1 MSIGFAVVST
11 TLIINGIISI
21 SENKDDFDIYF
32 SSAMIDTEDYTNEII
47 SKDKKTI
54 TYTSKELKKENDA
67 TTLTYEITNGSTQYD
82 ARGTV
87 KVTIEENEY
96 IEVENKIDIEKDIK
110 AKETRTGVLTI
121 RLKKGVTEAKEIP
134 VKVELEYNAV
144 EREEAN
150 KSAIKEDKY
159 SISGYFVDNNGNAL
173 PNVNLAVYSEKAQ
186 FIKTDDHGYF
196 YVVNLERGNHE
207 IYYINE
213 SEVNKEKEEIKRK
226 AIDKVSVTTSSENK
240 IVFDKGYEVV
250 GQKIVKEERKTIKK
264 TLVKNNGEKD
274 EEIELEENT
283 LYKDIKIPEKSGYK
297 FLHWKDEEGRII
309 SEKTYVVETS
319 ENKLYAEYTEKEYT
333 VNIGINNGSVSA
345 TSIKVIYGKE
355 NNLTVTPNSGYYISS
370 GSCTNGYTISG
381 LKTGTSA
388 TGSQTIT
395 IKNNSNASDSVCTIG
410 TTIIC
415 PYTAGQ
421 VVKTFDYT
429 GGIQSFTAACTG
441 TYKLEVWG
449 AQGGSATV
457 NGKTG
462 AGGKGGYSVGNKS
475 LTRGTTL
482 YVAVGGACTTSKN
495 GTGSSGLTIPGGYNG
510 GGTGYSWTTGT
521 YMTGGGGATHIAT
534 KSGTLQSLS
543 SNKSSVLIVAGGG
556 GGGASDGT
564 HYGNGGDGGG
574 LTGSPGTTNYLVTA
588 IAPGLGA
595 TQSAGG
601 KNSLNATEA
610 PGGFGIGGSHY
621 AGYNGGGGG
630 WYGGG
635 GGVWQ
640 AGAGGGSGY
649 IGGVTGGSM
658 QTGKRQGHGYARIT
672 FVSLG

>member
-1 MSIGFAVVST
+1 MSIGFAAVST

-96 IEVENKIDIEKDIK
+96 IEVENKIDIEKNIK

-159 SISGYFVDNNGNAL
+159 SISGYFVDNNGNIL
-173 PNVNLAVYSEKAQ
+173 PNVNLAVYSENAQ

-196 YVVNLERGNHE
+196 YVGNLERGNHE

-213 SEVNKEKEEIKRK
+213 SEVNKEKEEIKKK
-226 AIDKVSVTTSSENK
+226 AIDKVSVTTSSEKK
-240 IVFDKGYEVV
+240 ITFDKGYEVV
-250 GQKIVKEERKTIKK
+250 EQKIVKEERRTIKK

-309 SEKTYVVETS
+309 SENTYVVETS

-355 NNLTVTPNSGYYISS
+355 NTITVTPKSGYYISS
-370 GSCTNGYTISG
+370 GSCTNGY
-381 LKTGTSA
+381 
-388 TGSQTIT
+388 
-395 IKNNSNASDSVCTIG
+395 
-410 TTIIC
+410 
-415 PYTAGQ
+415 
-421 VVKTFDYT
+421 
-429 GGIQSFTAACTG
+429 
-441 TYKLEVWG
+441 
-449 AQGGSATV
+449 
-457 NGKTG
+457 
-462 AGGKGGYSVGNKS
+462 
-475 LTRGTTL
+475 
-482 YVAVGGACTTSKN
+482 
-495 GTGSSGLTIPGGYNG
+495 SSYGCGGYNG
-510 GGTGYSWTTGT
+510 GGNGSGDYSDDESSG
-521 YMTGGGGATHIAT
+521 GGGGATHIALT
-534 KSGTLQSLS
+534 NRGILPNYS
-543 SNKSSVLIVAGGG
+543 SYRGEVLIVAGGG
-556 GGGASDGT
+556 GGASW
-564 HYGNGGDGGG
+564 YNVGNAGGG
-574 LTGSPGTTNYLVTA
+574 TG
-588 IAPGLGA
+588 
-595 TQSAGG
+595 GG
-601 KNSLNATEA
+601 
-610 PGGFGIGGSHY
+610 GGFGQGSNGNGSGGGSN
-621 AGYNGGGGG
+621 GMPGGGGG
-630 WYGGG
+630 WSGGCSGNGNDSG
-635 GGVWQ
+635 GQ
-640 AGAGGGSGY
+640 ACGGSGY
-649 IGGVTGGSM
+649 IGGVVGGSM
-658 QTGKRQGHGYARIT
+658 QNGARSGNGYARIT
-672 FVSLG
+672 FISEG

>member
-1 MSIGFAVVST
+1 MKKRNVIIGIILLMSIGFAAVST
-11 TLIINGIISI
+11 TLIINGIIGI

-196 YVVNLERGNHE
+196 YVGNLERGNHE

-309 SEKTYVVETS
+309 SENTYVVETS

-333 VNIGINNGSVSA
+333 INIGINNGSVSA

-355 NNLTVTPNSGYYISS
+355 NNLTVTPKSGYYISS

-381 LKTGTSA
+381 LKTGISA

-410 TTIIC
+410 TTVIC

-421 VVKTFDYT
+421 VVKTFNYT
-429 GGIQSFTAACTG
+429 GGIQSYTAACTG

-449 AQGGSATV
+449 AQGGASIC
-457 NGKTG
+457 NGNSCSR
-462 AGGKGGYSVGNKS
+462 GGYGGYAVGTKTLNINS
-475 LTRGTTL
+475 TL
-482 YVAVGGACTTSKN
+482 YVGVGGAGCTN
-495 GTGSSGLTIPGGYNG
+495 GYSSYGCGGYNG
-510 GGTGYSWTTGT
+510 GGNGSGDYSDDESSG
-521 YMTGGGGATHIAT
+521 GGGGATHIALT
-534 KSGTLQSLS
+534 NRGILPNYNSYRGE
-543 SNKSSVLIVAGGG
+543 VLIVAGGG
-556 GGGASDGT
+556 GGASW
-564 HYGNGGDGGG
+564 YNVGNAGGG
-574 LTGSPGTTNYLVTA
+574 TG
-588 IAPGLGA
+588 
-595 TQSAGG
+595 GG
-601 KNSLNATEA
+601 
-610 PGGFGIGGSHY
+610 GGFGQGSNGNGSGGGSN
-621 AGYNGGGGG
+621 GMPGGGGG
-630 WYGGG
+630 WSGGCSGNGNDDG
-635 GGVWQ
+635 GQ
-640 AGAGGGSGY
+640 ACGGSGY
-649 IGGVTGGSM
+649 IGGVVGGSM
-658 QTGKRQGHGYARIT
+658 QNGARSGNGYARIT
-672 FVSLG
+672 FISEG

>member
-1 MSIGFAVVST
+1 MSIGFAAVST

-196 YVVNLERGNHE
+196 YVGNLERGNHE

-226 AIDKVSVTTSSENK
+226 AIDKVSVTTSSKNK

-309 SEKTYVVETS
+309 SENTYVVETS

-333 VNIGINNGSVSA
+333 INIGINNGSVSA

-355 NNLTVTPNSGYYISS
+355 NNLTVTPKSGYYISS

-381 LKTGTSA
+381 LKTGISA

-410 TTIIC
+410 TTSVC

-449 AQGGSATV
+449 AQGGENA
-457 NGKTG
+457 NKFAG
-462 AGGKGGYSVGNKS
+462 AAGAYSSGEITLMKGQKFYI
-475 LTRGTTL
+475 
-482 YVAVGGACTTSKN
+482 YVGGQS
-495 GTGSSGLTIPGGYNG
+495 GYNG
-510 GGTGYSWTTGT
+510 GG
-521 YMTGGGGATHIAT
+521 
-534 KSGTLQSLS
+534 
-543 SNKSSVLIVAGGG
+543 
-556 GGGASDGT
+556 
-564 HYGNGGDGGG
+564 
-574 LTGSPGTTNYLVTA
+574 SPS
-588 IAPGLGA
+588 
-595 TQSAGG
+595 TQAYPA
-601 KNSLNATEA
+601 N
-610 PGGFGIGGSHY
+610 IGG
-621 AGYNGGGGG
+621 
-630 WYGGG
+630 YGGELL
-635 GGVWQ
+635 
-640 AGAGGGSGY
+640 
-649 IGGVTGGSM
+649 I
-658 QTGKRQGHGYARIT
+658 
-672 FVSLG
+672 LG

>member
-1 MSIGFAVVST
+1 MSIGFAAVST
-11 TLIINGIISI
+11 TLIINGIIGI

-121 RLKKGVTEAKEIP
+121 RLKKGVIEAKEIP

-196 YVVNLERGNHE
+196 YVGNLERGNHE

-240 IVFDKGYEVV
+240 ILFDKGYEVV

-309 SEKTYVVETS
+309 SENTYVVETS

-345 TSIKVIYGKE
+345 TSIKVIYGKG
-355 NNLTVTPNSGYYISS
+355 NTITVTPNSGYYLSS

-410 TTIIC
+410 TTSVC

-449 AQGGSATV
+449 SQ
-457 NGKTG
+457 
-462 AGGKGGYSVGNKS
+462 
-475 LTRGTTL
+475 
-482 YVAVGGACTTSKN
+482 
-495 GTGSSGLTIPGGYNG
+495 GSSGSAGASTGGYGGYAQGSKTLSKGQVIYAVVGGRSGSYGSGYNG
-510 GGTGYSWTTGT
+510 GGQGQYTAGGVSAAGG
-521 YMTGGGGATHIAT
+521 GGGGATHMAT
-534 KSGTLQSLS
+534 TNRGVLS
-543 SNKSSVLIVAGGG
+543 NYNSYRGEVLIVAGGG
-556 GGGASDGT
+556 GGAGESSGRPGGSGGGT
-564 HYGNGGDGGG
+564 NGGNGTGGCYVP
-574 LTGSPGTTNYLVTA
+574 TGGTQT
-588 IAPGLGA
+588 
-595 TQSAGG
+595 SAGSRG
-601 KNSLNATEA
+601 DSDTSVS
-610 PGGFGIGGSHY
+610 GFGYGGNAPSGSSTSGTY
-621 AGYNGGGGG
+621 GAGAGGGG

-635 GGVWQ
+635 AASFKSGSDCGSS
-640 AGAGGGSGY
+640 GAGGSGY
-649 IGGVTGGSM
+649 IGGVSSGSM
-658 QTGKRQGHGYARIT
+658 LNGQRAGHGYARIT

>member
-1 MSIGFAVVST
+1 MSIGFAAVST
-11 TLIINGIISI
+11 TLIINGIIGI

-32 SSAMIDTEDYTNEII
+32 SSAKIDTEDYTNEII

-82 ARGTV
+82 ARGIV

-159 SISGYFVDNNGNAL
+159 SISGYFVDNNGNIL
-173 PNVNLAVYSEKAQ
+173 PNVNLAVYSENAQ

-196 YVVNLERGNHE
+196 YVGNLERGNHE

-213 SEVNKEKEEIKRK
+213 SEVNKEKEEIKKK
-226 AIDKVSVTTSSENK
+226 AIDKVSVTTSSEKK
-240 IVFDKGYEVV
+240 IIFDKGYEVV
-250 GQKIVKEERKTIKK
+250 EQKIGKEERKTIKK

-309 SEKTYVVETS
+309 SENTYVVETS

-333 VNIGINNGSVSA
+333 VNIGINNGSISA

-355 NNLTVTPNSGYYISS
+355 NTITVTPNSGYYLSS

-410 TTIIC
+410 TNALC
-415 PYTAGQ
+415 PYPLGQ
-421 VVKTFDYT
+421 TWNYGYT
-429 GGIQSFTAACTG
+429 GGVQEFTASCAG
-441 TYKLEVWG
+441 TYKLETWG
-449 AQGGSATV
+449 AQGVDDGGQA
-457 NGKTG
+457 
-462 AGGKGGYSVGNKS
+462 GKGGYS
-475 LTRGTTL
+475 TGTITL
-482 YVAVGGACTTSKN
+482 SMGGKVYIAVGRQGSGFNSTTV
-495 GTGSSGLTIPGGYNG
+495 Y
-510 GGTGYSWTTGT
+510 
-521 YMTGGGGATHIAT
+521 GGGATHIAKT
-534 KSGTLQSLS
+534 NRGALS
-543 SNKSSVLIVAGGG
+543 NYNSYRSDIYIVAGGG
-556 GGGASDGT
+556 GGGNYDYGT
-564 HYGNGGDGGG
+564 FGTGGSGGG
-574 LTGSPGTTNYLVTA
+574 TTGGSTSYNNDKSNPPQNTGGTQTSSGRCLNYSTK
-588 IAPGLGA
+588 G
-595 TQSAGG
+595 
-601 KNSLNATEA
+601 
-610 PGGFGIGGSHY
+610 GGFGT
-621 AGYNGGGGG
+621 GGGQRGGTG
-630 WYGGG
+630 WYGGVAGDG
-635 GGVWQ
+635 GW
-640 AGAGGGSGY
+640 GAGSGGSGY
-649 IGGVTGGSM
+649 IGGVSNGSM
-658 QTGKRQGHGYARIT
+658 LNGQRAGHGYARIT
-672 FVSLG
+672 LISLS